1 MLATILYGMAS
12 LVLCVM
18 ISNATGPAIDYS
30 HLSKPTATVSSVP
43 PVPAAVFSTL
53 SSFSLSKDEFDSLLA
68 TAHSKLSN
76 YNIER
81 IIGSSSINERAV
93 SPLSS
98 YSFRSWRLSAKHRRN
113 TATKATTTSSSV
125 YGYDDKEERPQRS
138 RYSPPAAYSADDY
151 EQYELQHA
159 TSFNKS
165 ESGFCG
171 TEGIYSHQEQS
182 QQDWKTQMPINIP
195 SKP

>member
-1 MLATILYGMAS
+1 MFTTIFYGVAS

-43 PVPAAVFSTL
+43 PVPAVVLSSL
-53 SSFSLSKDEFDSLLA
+53 SSFSFSKDEFDSLLA

-76 YNIER
+76 YNLER
-81 IIGSSSINERAV
+81 IIGSRTINK
-93 SPLSS
+93 P
-98 YSFRSWRLSAKHRRN
+98 YSFRSWRLSAKRREIA
-113 TATKATTTSSSV
+113 ATKATSTSPSV
-125 YGYDDKEERPQRS
+125 YGHDQTEGRPQRS
-138 RYSPPAAYSADDY
+138 TYSPPAAYSADDDEHY
-151 EQYELQHA
+151 ERRHA
-159 TSFNKS
+159 ISFNRS
-165 ESGFCG
+165 ESEFCG